1 MATIADYLLELDR
14 QRDQLAANLTAMGS
28 AIYRRGKAKYTCA
41 KGIHANSYRRRI
53 DDENGTIR
61 CK

>member
-14 QRDQLAANLTAMGS
+14 QRDQLAANLTAMGVLS
-28 AIYRRGKAKYTCA
+28 TAEEKLNTLVP
-41 KGIHANSYRRRI
+41 KGTANSYRRRR